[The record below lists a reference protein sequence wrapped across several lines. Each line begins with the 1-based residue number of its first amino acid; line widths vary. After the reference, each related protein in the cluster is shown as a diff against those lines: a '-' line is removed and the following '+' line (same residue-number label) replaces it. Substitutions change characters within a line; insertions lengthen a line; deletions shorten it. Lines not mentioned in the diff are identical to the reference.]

1 MLSYS
6 FALIIQSQNYELIND
21 QGGIK
26 MNYKK
31 IHIGESIKYIIEER
45 QIDIRR
51 IISVIKCT
59 EEELQIIYKTS
70 SIDTEILL
78 KFCKVCNHDF
88 FRLYSQHIILYA
100 PLSKYKKTA
109 KVSSQPSFRKN
120 LYTKEIID
128 FVLEQLKTEKMTKNE
143 VIEKYKIPK
152 TTLYKWLSKYKEE

>member
-1 MLSYS
+1 
-6 FALIIQSQNYELIND
+6 
-21 QGGIK
+21 

-31 IHIGESIKYIIEER
+31 IHIGDIIKYIIEER
-45 QIDIRR
+45 KIEIHR
-51 IISVIKCT
+51 IINFIKCT

-78 KFCKVCNHDF
+78 KFCKVCNYDF

-109 KVSSQPSFRKN
+109 KTIKSPNFRKN

-128 FVLEQLKTEKMTKNE
+128 FILEQLRSEKMTKKE